1 MVSISIRYR
10 MVVATRKR
18 LSRANWVTAGL
29 GALVQG
35 GPDAVA
41 VEPVAARLGTTKG
54 SGYWHFADRA
64 DLLRAVLDAWV
75 DRYTVA
81 VRERVEAGGGT
92 PTARLRHLLA
102 IVSTAAEQSPADLL
116 LVASA
121 DPDVRRAVVEATQLR
136 VAYVEQLLREDG
148 VPGPEARSRAVL
160 AYAAYLGYASLT
172 SAVPGL
178 VPREPTDRRR
188 LQESLLAMALPDVS
202 P

>member
-1 MVSISIRYR
+1 VSISVRYR
-10 MVVATRKR
+10 MEMAPRKTLTRDD
-18 LSRANWVTAGL
+18 WTTAGL
-29 GALVQG
+29 AALVEG

-41 VEPVAARLGTTKG
+41 IEPVAARLGTTKG

-64 DLLRAVLDAWV
+64 DLLRSVLGAWV
-75 DRYTVA
+75 EQHTVA
-81 VRERVEAGGGT
+81 VRERVEAAGGS
-92 PTARLRHLLA
+92 PRERLRYLLG

-121 DPDVRRAVVEATQLR
+121 DPDVKAAVVQATQLR
-136 VAYVEQLLREDG
+136 VAYVERLIREDG

-160 AYAAYLGYASLT
+160 AYAAYLGHASLT

-178 VPREPTDRRR
+178 VPREPADRRR
-188 LQESLLAMALPDVS
+188 MQESLLAMALPGLT

>member
-1 MVSISIRYR
+1 

-92 PTARLRHLLA
+92 PTERLRHLLA

-178 VPREPTDRRR
+178 VPRERTDRRR

>member
-1 MVSISIRYR
+1 MEMAPRKTL
-10 MVVATRKR
+10 TRDD
-18 LSRANWVTAGL
+18 WTTAGL
-29 GALVQG
+29 AALVEG

-41 VEPVAARLGTTKG
+41 IEPVAARLGTTKG

-64 DLLRAVLDAWV
+64 DLLRAVLGAWV
-75 DRYTVA
+75 EQHTVA
-81 VRERVEAGGGT
+81 VQERVEAAGGS
-92 PTARLRHLLA
+92 PRERLRHLLG

-121 DPDVRRAVVEATQLR
+121 DPDVKAAVVEATQLR
-136 VAYVEQLLREDG
+136 VAYVERLIREDG

-160 AYAAYLGYASLT
+160 AYAGYLGHASLT

-178 VPREPTDRRR
+178 VPREPADRRR
-188 LQESLLAMALPDVS
+188 MQESLLAMALPGLT

>member
-1 MVSISIRYR
+1 MEMAPRKTL
-10 MVVATRKR
+10 TRDD
-18 LSRANWVTAGL
+18 WTTAGL
-29 GALVQG
+29 AALVEG

-41 VEPVAARLGTTKG
+41 IEPVAARLGTTKG

-64 DLLRAVLDAWV
+64 DLLRSVLGAWV
-75 DRYTVA
+75 EQHTVA
-81 VRERVEAGGGT
+81 VRERVEAAGGS
-92 PTARLRHLLA
+92 PRERLRYLLG

-121 DPDVRRAVVEATQLR
+121 DPDVKAAVVEATQLR
-136 VAYVEQLLREDG
+136 VAYVERLIREDG

-160 AYAAYLGYASLT
+160 AYAAYLGHASLT

-178 VPREPTDRRR
+178 VPREPADRRR
-188 LQESLLAMALPDVS
+188 MQESLLAMALPGLT

>member
-1 MVSISIRYR
+1 VSISIRYR
-10 MVVATRKR
+10 MEMAPRKTLTRDD
-18 LSRANWVTAGL
+18 WTTAGL
-29 GALVQG
+29 AALVEG

-41 VEPVAARLGTTKG
+41 IEPVAARLGTTKG

-64 DLLRAVLDAWV
+64 DLLRAVLGAWV
-75 DRYTVA
+75 EQHTVA
-81 VRERVEAGGGT
+81 VRERVEAAGGS
-92 PTARLRHLLA
+92 PRERLRHLLG

-121 DPDVRRAVVEATQLR
+121 DPDVKAAVVEATQLR
-136 VAYVEQLLREDG
+136 VAYVERLIREDG

-160 AYAAYLGYASLT
+160 AYAAYLGHASLT

-178 VPREPTDRRR
+178 VPREPADRRR
-188 LQESLLAMALPDVS
+188 MQESLLAMALPGLT

>member
-1 MVSISIRYR
+1 
-10 MVVATRKR
+10 
-18 LSRANWVTAGL
+18 
-29 GALVQG
+29 
-35 GPDAVA
+35 VA

-75 DRYTVA
+75 AQHTVG
-81 VRERVEAGGGT
+81 VRDRVEAGGG
-92 PTARLRHLLA
+92 PPRERLRHLLG
-102 IVSTAAEQSPADLL
+102 IVSRAAEQSPADLL

-121 DPDVRRAVVEATQLR
+121 DPVVKAAVVEATQLR
-136 VAYVEQLLREDG
+136 VAYVERLIREDG

-160 AYAAYLGYASLT
+160 AYAAYLGHASLT

-178 VPREPTDRRR
+178 VPHEAADRRR
-188 LQESLLAMALPDVS
+188 MQESLLAMALPGVT

>member
-1 MVSISIRYR
+1 M
-10 MVVATRKR
+10 ATRKTLTR
-18 LSRANWVTAGL
+18 EDWTAAGL
-29 GALVQG
+29 AALVEG

-75 DRYTVA
+75 AQHTIG
-81 VRERVEAGGGT
+81 VRDRVEAGGGT
-92 PTARLRHLLA
+92 PRERLRHLLG
-102 IVSTAAEQSPADLL
+102 IVSRAAEQSPADLL

-121 DPDVRRAVVEATQLR
+121 DPVVRAAVVEATQLR
-136 VAYVEQLLREDG
+136 VAYVERLIREDG

-160 AYAAYLGYASLT
+160 AYAAYLGHASLT

-178 VPREPTDRRR
+178 VPHEPADRRR
-188 LQESLLAMALPDVS
+188 MQESLLAMALPDVT